1 MEMNF
6 VYTRALRG
14 ATTVDKN
21 DKEEI
26 FSAAAEMFEEIIKR
40 NELNPEDIASIIF
53 SLTPDLDK
61 AFPAAAIRRL
71 GITDV
76 PLLDVAQPDIDG
88 ALKKCIR
95 VLVHINTDK
104 KNNEL
109 HHVYLRGAVVLR
121 PDLIN
126 K

>member
-1 MEMNF
+1 

-14 ATTVDKN
+14 ATTVDEN

-26 FSAAAEMFEEIIKR
+26 LSAVAEMFEEIIKR
-40 NELNPEDIASIIF
+40 NELASEDIASIIF

-61 AFPAAAIRRL
+61 VFPASVIRQL

-76 PLLDVAQPDIDG
+76 PLLDVAQPDIEG

-95 VLVHINTDK
+95 VLIHINTYK
-104 KNNEL
+104 KNSDL
-109 HHVYLRGAVVLR
+109 HHVYLRGAKVLR